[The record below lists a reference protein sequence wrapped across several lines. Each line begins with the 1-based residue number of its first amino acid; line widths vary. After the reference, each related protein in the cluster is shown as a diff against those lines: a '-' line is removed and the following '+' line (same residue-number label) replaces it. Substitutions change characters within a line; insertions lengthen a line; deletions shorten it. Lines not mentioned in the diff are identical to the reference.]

1 MRRVSRIPAK
11 LPSARPQ
18 PPDRKILPK
27 APKAA
32 PKPPARARRKFAPGE
47 YVRIVPLHS
56 PKPVVSAAELA
67 GTQDVFDG
75 RPQLPAPTAHLT
87 YRGGPLLTNV
97 RVFTIFWGRQWSSSP
112 SARPLM
118 AKINQ
123 FFTDIVASPLMD
135 ALAEYSVPG
144 KTIGHGQFIGTQVI
158 EPPVAV
164 SSVTDSE
171 IRGLLAAWIKAK
183 KVPPSTRDTLYFIY
197 LEPGVVSIM
206 GGSKSCQNFCGYH
219 DRFGATYY
227 GVMPYP
233 TCSGCLGGIAAFDA
247 LTETSSHELCEAI
260 TDPVPGKGWYD
271 DRNGEIGD
279 ICSWSSKKV
288 GAYTVQLE
296 WSNTKGKCA

>member
-1 MRRVSRIPAK
+1 
-11 LPSARPQ
+11 
-18 PPDRKILPK
+18 
-27 APKAA
+27 
-32 PKPPARARRKFAPGE
+32 
-47 YVRIVPLHS
+47 
-56 PKPVVSAAELA
+56 
-67 GTQDVFDG
+67 
-75 RPQLPAPTAHLT
+75 
-87 YRGGPLLTNV
+87 
-97 RVFTIFWGRQWSSSP
+97 
-112 SARPLM
+112 
-118 AKINQ
+118 
-123 FFTDIVASPLMD
+123 
-135 ALAEYSVPG
+135 
-144 KTIGHGQFIGTQVI
+144 VI
-158 EPPVAV
+158 EPLAAV

-183 KVPPSTRDTLYFIY
+183 KVPPSARNTLYFIY

-233 TCSGCLGGIAAFDA
+233 SCSGCLGGIAAFDA

-260 TDPVPGKGWYD
+260 TDPVPGQGWYD

-296 WSNTKGKCA
+296 WSNTKGKCV